1 MKEVLVYCEG
11 PTEET
16 FVKRILSDRLAQ
28 YGIFLRP
35 SSCDG
40 VARYAKIKRELNN
53 FCKSSNMVVTTML
66 DYYGLPADTPGM
78 RDQVAGDLYA
88 KVEYVEQAIA
98 QDLGQENLIP
108 NLMLHEF
115 EALLF
120 SEPTKFEYCGLRPSA
135 IRELQEIKAN
145 AETPEHINNNPNTAP
160 SKRIL
165 RIYPQYSKVSD
176 GFQIAQDIGLDT
188 MLAECRHFAQWVEK
202 IKALADN

>member
-16 FVKRILSDRLAQ
+16 FINRILADYLAQ
-28 YGIFLRP
+28 FEVYLTA
-35 SSCDG
+35 SSCGG
-40 VARYAKIKRELNN
+40 VSRYAKIQKELKN
-53 FCKSSNMVVTTML
+53 FCKSSNVVVTTML
-66 DYYGLPADTPGM
+66 DYYGIPSDTPGM
-78 RDQVAGDLYA
+78 RDEVPGDPYA

-98 QDLGQENLIP
+98 KDLAQENLIP

-120 SEPTKFEYCGLRPSA
+120 AEPTKFQYCGLRPSA
-135 IRELQEIKAN
+135 IRELQGIREH

-165 RIYPQYSKVSD
+165 RIYPQYIKPSD
-176 GFQIAQDIGLDT
+176 GFQIAKDIGLDT
-188 MLAECRHFAQWVEK
+188 MLSECRHFARWVEK
-202 IKALADN
+202 LKALADT